1 MPTDRDSS
9 LAGDAV
15 RAVSIAGRIVNY
27 AWLAAFVIGVL
38 LIGVGTFVAGKGSGF
53 HRFWAAFGYTT
64 FFGIGFGLLF
74 VSQYLLRQILWFFF
88 AAGVS
93 ALAQP
98 PGANDPNAA
107 PAAPARKDETP

>member
-1 MPTDRDSS
+1 MPSDRDSS

-15 RAVSIAGRIVNY
+15 RAASIAGRIVNY

-38 LIGVGTFVAGKGSGF
+38 LIGAGSFVTAKGSGF
-53 HRFWAAFGYTT
+53 HRFAVAFGYTA
-64 FFGIGFGLLF
+64 FFGVGFGLLF
-74 VSQYLLRQILWFFF
+74 LSQYLLRQILWFFF

-107 PAAPARKDETP
+107 PAAPARKDDTP